1 MKKPKR
7 PPVKPRYTL
16 IKGRFWIHN
25 PSKPKQGPQPDG
37 DTVSFEPDSLDLVR
51 NLPRFSGRAPDI
63 RTGGRINVRYEGID
77 ALETHFVNTHQ
88 NLTFANKARDFNLAE
103 LGFTNIKFFPDSPNV
118 VQSVDVNP
126 LPGYVIANGIE
137 ANGRL
142 LGLVYAGETNRADGE
157 KVFVTNSILDDSVN
171 AKLIEAGLVYVEP
184 YDTMPFS
191 LVKHLRTQV
200 HAVRNANTE
209 LWANEDVNTE
219 QGSAIANLADVQA
232 LVMWPKLFRRL
243 AAYFD
248 EGFSGLDQFD
258 TWIRDDLVHRD
269 DSLRLPNGEKGNMH
283 DTYLIDGDTLWLQF
297 DPEDLLITPDPKPV
311 IV

>member
-1 MKKPKR
+1 MKKPKKQ
-7 PPVKPRYTL
+7 PVKPRYTL

-25 PSKPKQGPQPDG
+25 PNKPRQGPQPDG
-37 DTVSFEPDSLDLVR
+37 DTVSFEPDSLELVR

-77 ALETHFVNTHQ
+77 ALETHFSNTHQ
-88 NLTFANKARDFNLAE
+88 NLIFANNARDFNLAQ
-103 LGFTNIKFFPDSPNV
+103 LGFTNVKFFPDSPNV

-137 ANGRL
+137 SNGRL
-142 LGLVYAGETNRADGE
+142 LGLVYAGATNRADGE
-157 KVFVTNSILDDSVN
+157 KVFVTNAILDDSVN

-184 YDTMPFS
+184 YDTMPIS
-191 LVKHLRTQV
+191 LVKHLRTRL
-200 HAVRNANTE
+200 HAARNANTE

-219 QGSAIANLADVQA
+219 QGSFIANLADVQA

-243 AAYFD
+243 ATYFD
-248 EGFSGLDQFD
+248 EGFSGLAQFD
-258 TWIRDDLVHRD
+258 SWIRDDLVHRD

-283 DTYLIDGDTLWLQF
+283 DTYVIDNDTLWLQYN
-297 DPEDLLITPDPKPV
+297 PEDLLITPDPKPV
-311 IV
+311 LI